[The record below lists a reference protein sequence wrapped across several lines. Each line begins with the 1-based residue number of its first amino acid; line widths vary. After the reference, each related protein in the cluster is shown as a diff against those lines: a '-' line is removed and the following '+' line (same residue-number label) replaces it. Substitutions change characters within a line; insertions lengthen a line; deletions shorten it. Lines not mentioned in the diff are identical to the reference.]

1 MTSAA
6 LQEATGIE
14 EATGLRE
21 AGSAQEPPAQLTS
34 EGLSHRE
41 RKKLATRQAIHEAAF
56 ELALTAGL
64 AHTTVEQISERAG
77 IAPRTFWGYFSS
89 KEDAVL
95 NRDPDTP
102 GKLADALLDRPAGED
117 PVSSLH
123 AVLDDF
129 LASKLADPQRS
140 QVRRSLLRREPS
152 LLGAAAVAFDE
163 IERALLE
170 AMGRRMGVAPSEDLR
185 PGVYV
190 ASACGACRVAQQR
203 WEESAGAE
211 DLRELTR
218 RAFSALAEGLLH
230 ESRVPDGPAAALGG
244 SIRPYHGPDRRQP

>member
-1 MTSAA
+1 MTPTA
-6 LQEATGIE
+6 LQEA
-14 EATGLRE
+14 R
-21 AGSAQEPPAQLTS
+21 SPQEPSAHLAGH
-34 EGLSHRE
+34 GLSHRE

-95 NRDPDTP
+95 NRDTGTP
-102 GKLADALLDRPAGED
+102 SKLAEALLDRPAGED

-129 LASKLADPQRS
+129 LATKLADPQRS
-140 QVRRSLLRREPS
+140 QVRRNLLRREPS
-152 LLGAAAVAFDE
+152 LLAAAAAAYDE

-170 AMGRRMGVAPSEDLR
+170 ALGRRMGVAPSEDLR
-185 PGVYV
+185 PGVFV

-218 RAFSALAEGLLH
+218 RAFRTLAEGLLH
-230 ESRVPDGPAAALGG
+230 QGQVPDGPAAALGLD
-244 SIRPYHGPDRRQP
+244 IRPHNGPDRREP